1 MTDLGDQPTRAV
13 RASSLLRDGSMVPSG
28 VTDGAPSVKER
39 GAFVRRGLWR
49 RNAPRKRQWHRVYYG
64 LVFFD
69 VLVVALGLFLNHE
82 IIGTHDEAIRQ
93 NQVWEQRLDQYLDLG
108 TLAGEVNAPGNDVF
122 DSRDVAAESLRR
134 DEALKKFWAHLA
146 TARKDLLKVAPE
158 HESPLRADLQML
170 EVAMA
175 GMNAEADLIFGYFD
189 ADQPDLAGNRMA
201 AMDRRYHRVNLA
213 ITQTREDVGGIQ
225 KQLFARQADQAQ
237 ALRDFEYLMAGFV
250 IVMISCATGY
260 GHRIKREL
268 GRHDVERVRYVTEL
282 EEGHDRLAGANASLN
297 VEAAARTQAEAGLRL
312 SEERYALAVRGAND
326 GLWDWTLGTG
336 EVYFAPRWKS
346 LLGYAEDEITSRPGE
361 WLDRVHPDDRAE
373 LCTQLQAVSEGCET
387 FEIEHRLRH
396 RDGAYR
402 WMLAR
407 GLGTTSGESRRL
419 VGSHSDVTA
428 RKEAEINLIHD
439 TLHDALTGLPNRV
452 LFLDRLEHAL
462 QRSRRSPSQKAPFAA
477 LYVDLDR
484 FKRINDGFGHL
495 VGDDLLVGFADLLRR
510 VIRPGDTAARL
521 GGDEFA
527 ILLEDVNAA
536 DGAISLAQR
545 ILTAL
550 ENPFVLDGAEVYT
563 SASIGIAVGQ
573 PSYASTAEI
582 LRHADA
588 ALYRAK
594 RDGRGCL
601 RIFEAEQ
608 SERTFDFLRLE
619 TDLRGAIARGE
630 LHVVYQP
637 IVRLG
642 TQDIVGVEAL
652 ARWTHPQ
659 LGPIPPDTFIPI
671 AEESGD
677 IIAIGN
683 WVLGEACRSIS
694 GLGQQPASDSIF
706 VSVNV
711 SPHQL
716 RRADYPEQVRATL
729 AETGMAANR
738 LRLEITETSVVRD
751 RDQATRLLQQLRQL
765 GVQVYIDDFGTG
777 HSALS
782 YVHDLPV
789 DGIKIDRSFVN
800 RLTNT
805 RNGQNIVRA
814 IVDLAR
820 NTGLHV
826 VAEGIET
833 VEQATSLLQLHCE
846 YGQGYLFDR
855 PLLLSALEMR
865 LNDTLVTTRRE
876 DNAPPTRPL
885 KPVLT

>member
-1 MTDLGDQPTRAV
+1 M
-13 RASSLLRDGSMVPSG
+13 
-28 VTDGAPSVKER
+28 
-39 GAFVRRGLWR
+39 
-49 RNAPRKRQWHRVYYG
+49 YYG
-64 LVFFD
+64 LAFFD

-82 IIGTHDEAIRQ
+82 IIGTHDQAIRQ

-122 DSRDVAAESLRR
+122 DSRDVGAESSRR
-134 DEALKKFWAHLA
+134 DEALGRFWVHMAA
-146 TARKDLLKVAPE
+146 VRKDLLKVAPE
-158 HESPLRADLQML
+158 HERPLRADLQVL
-170 EVAMA
+170 EEAMA
-175 GMNAEADLIFGYFD
+175 GMNAEADLIFGYLGAGQRD
-189 ADQPDLAGNRMA
+189 PAGNRMA
-201 AMDRRYHRVNLA
+201 AMDRRYHTVNLA
-213 ITQTREDVGGIQ
+213 ITKTREDVGSIQ
-225 KQLFARQADQAQ
+225 QELFAQQAEYAQ
-237 ALRDFEYLMAGFV
+237 NLRDFEYLMAGFV
-250 IVMISCATGY
+250 IVMIGCATGY

-268 GRHDVERVRYVTEL
+268 GKHDVERARYVAEL
-282 EEGHDRLAGANASLN
+282 EESHERLAGANASLTE
-297 VEAAARTQAEAGLRL
+297 EAAARTQAEAGLRL
-312 SEERYALAVRGAND
+312 SEERYALAGRGAND
-326 GLWDWTLGTG
+326 GLWDWNLGTG

-373 LCTQLQAVSEGCET
+373 LYNHLQAVSEGSET
-387 FEIEHRLRH
+387 FESEHRLKH
-396 RDGAYR
+396 NDGAYR

-428 RKEAEINLIHD
+428 RKEAEISLVHD
-439 TLHDALTGLPNRV
+439 SLHDALTGLPNRV

-462 QRSRRSPSQKAPFAA
+462 QRGRRSQEAPFAT

-527 ILLEDVNAA
+527 ILLEDAGAA
-536 DGAISLAQR
+536 DGAMSVAQR
-545 ILTAL
+545 ILTEL
-550 ENPFVLDGAEVYT
+550 KQPFVLAGVDVYT

-573 PSYASTAEI
+573 PSYTSTAEI

-601 RIFEAEQ
+601 RVFEAEH
-608 SERTFDFLRLE
+608 SERVFDFLRLE

-637 IVRLG
+637 IVRLD

-683 WVLGEACRSIS
+683 WVLGEACRCIS
-694 GLGQQPASDSIF
+694 GLGQQPAGDSIF

-716 RRADYPEQVRATL
+716 RRDDYPEQVRVTL

-738 LRLEITETSVVRD
+738 LRLEITETSFVRD
-751 RDQATRLLQQLRQL
+751 RGQATRLLQQLRQL
-765 GVQVYIDDFGTG
+765 GVQIYIDDFGTG

-814 IVDLAR
+814 IIDLAR

-833 VEQATSLLQLHCE
+833 EGQATSLLQLHCE
-846 YGQGYLFDR
+846 YGQGYLFER

-865 LNDTLVTTRRE
+865 LNDTLTG
-876 DNAPPTRPL
+876 ARP
-885 KPVLT
+885 